1 MVDISGTTTSPW
13 NHTLFFTLTSD
24 RREGYTMTG
33 EDQHRRRHGEATV
46 VIIGGGISGICV
58 AIDLLKKNNC
68 RDFVILEKSAG
79 VGGTWYV

>member
-1 MVDISGTTTSPW
+1 MAG
-13 NHTLFFTLTSD
+13 
-24 RREGYTMTG
+24 E

-58 AIDLLKKNNC
+58 AIDLLKRNNC

-79 VGGTWYV
+79 VGGTWYVLFKIYLQYLLYSTYQKQLTFLLFIQAR

>member
-1 MVDISGTTTSPW
+1 MA
-13 NHTLFFTLTSD
+13 
-24 RREGYTMTG
+24 G

-58 AIDLLKKNNC
+58 AIDLLKRNNC

-79 VGGTWYV
+79 VGGTWYVLFKYTSSIPSLLDLPKAANILLHLHHPG

>member
-1 MVDISGTTTSPW
+1 
-13 NHTLFFTLTSD
+13 
-24 RREGYTMTG
+24 MTG

-58 AIDLLKKNNC
+58 AIDLLKRNNC

-79 VGGTWYV
+79 VGGTWYVYSNIPLQFLLYLTYQKQLTFLFIQAR

>member
-1 MVDISGTTTSPW
+1 MAG
-13 NHTLFFTLTSD
+13 
-24 RREGYTMTG
+24 E

-58 AIDLLKKNNC
+58 AIDLLKRNNC

-79 VGGTWYV
+79 VGGTWYVLFKYTFNTFST

>member
-1 MVDISGTTTSPW
+1 MAG
-13 NHTLFFTLTSD
+13 
-24 RREGYTMTG
+24 E

-58 AIDLLKKNNC
+58 AIDLLKRNNC

-79 VGGTWYV
+79 VGGTWYVYSIIPSIPSLLDVPKTADIPLHPG

>member
-1 MVDISGTTTSPW
+1 MAG
-13 NHTLFFTLTSD
+13 
-24 RREGYTMTG
+24 E

-58 AIDLLKKNNC
+58 AIDLLKRNNC

-79 VGGTWYV
+79 VGGTWYVLFKIYLQYLLYLTYQKQLTFLFIQAR

>member
-1 MVDISGTTTSPW
+1 MAG
-13 NHTLFFTLTSD
+13 
-24 RREGYTMTG
+24 E

-58 AIDLLKKNNC
+58 AIDLLKRNNC

-79 VGGTWYV
+79 VGGTWYVPSIYHLLDHS

>member
-1 MVDISGTTTSPW
+1 MAG
-13 NHTLFFTLTSD
+13 
-24 RREGYTMTG
+24 E